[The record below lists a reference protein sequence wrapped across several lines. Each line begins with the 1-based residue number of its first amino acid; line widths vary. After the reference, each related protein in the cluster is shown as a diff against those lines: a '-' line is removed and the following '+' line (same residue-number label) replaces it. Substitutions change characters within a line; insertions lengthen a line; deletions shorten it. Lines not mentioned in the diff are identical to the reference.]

1 MRRTTHPIP
10 DQVKDLME
18 AILRRTADGPTHGP
32 GENGAEDVSSRLSGK
47 GTLIGTFIADQKHP
61 FFEGE
66 SFTAVLRAV
75 QQQPRKFKVYEKA
88 GTLRVSVQDVK
99 TLSAAKQALEAAL
112 VVPA

>member
-1 MRRTTHPIP
+1 MTRSFCCDAPRTSTHAIASVNAWAWRRWCS
-10 DQVKDLME
+10 K
-18 AILRRTADGPTHGP
+18 
-32 GENGAEDVSSRLSGK
+32 K

>member
-1 MRRTTHPIP
+1 MTRSFCCDAPRTSTHAIASVNACAWRRWCS
-10 DQVKDLME
+10 K
-18 AILRRTADGPTHGP
+18 
-32 GENGAEDVSSRLSGK
+32 K

>member
-1 MRRTTHPIP
+1 MTRSFCCDAPRTSTHAIASVNAWAWRRWCS
-10 DQVKDLME
+10 K
-18 AILRRTADGPTHGP
+18 
-32 GENGAEDVSSRLSGK
+32 K

-99 TLSAAKQALEAAL
+99 NVREAKAALEG
-112 VVPA
+112 VVGGPA